1 VDFVKAYDGAS
12 DAAHAVDYVGRLSGD
27 GMMIIGVWS
36 LADLDG
42 SFEMYRE
49 AVWEQVT
56 GQEAVVETLS
66 G

>member
-1 VDFVKAYDGAS
+1 
-12 DAAHAVDYVGRLSGD
+12 
-27 GMMIIGVWS
+27 MTITGVWS